1 MNPDVVVLALAS
13 APRPAAIAALYA
25 LLSASSPRRV
35 VLAYVAAGFMFSVA
49 VGVLVVAIF
58 HGAGIDYRGTDIY
71 AAIELV
77 GGLAAL
83 GFAIAVGAGRRELPS
98 RDRGNRDKSTM
109 VRRLRNPTLMTA
121 AVGGVVT
128 HVPGLF
134 YIVALNAIIAEG
146 PSLVAGVLQVLLFN
160 AIWFAATIAAV
171 AIFLIRPGAA
181 RRALARVDNWARR
194 HARGIT
200 VLVFGSAGSYLAI
213 RGLTALIE

>member
-1 MNPDVVVLALAS
+1 
-13 APRPAAIAALYA
+13 
-25 LLSASSPRRV
+25 
-35 VLAYVAAGFMFSVA
+35 VA
-49 VGVLVVAIF
+49 VGVLVVAIC

-71 AAIELV
+71 AVIELL

-98 RDRGNRDKSTM
+98 RDRGNREQSTI
-109 VRRLRNPTLMTA
+109 VRRLRNPTVMTA
-121 AVGGVVT
+121 ALAGVVT

-160 AIWFAATIAAV
+160 VIWFAATIAAV
-171 AIFLIRPGAA
+171 AIFLLRPGVA
-181 RRALARVDNWARR
+181 RRALARVDTWARR

-200 VLVFGSAGSYLAI
+200 VLVFGLVGSYLAI
-213 RGLTALIE
+213 RGLTALIA

>member
-1 MNPDVVVLALAS
+1 MNPDVLVLALAS

-35 VLAYVAAGFMFSVA
+35 VVAYVAAGFTFSVA

-58 HGAGIDYRGTDIY
+58 HGAGFDYRGTDIY
-71 AAIELV
+71 AAIELL

-98 RDRGNRDKSTM
+98 RDRGNREESTI
-109 VRRLRNPTLMTA
+109 VRRLRHPTVMTA
-121 AVGGVVT
+121 AVAGVVT
-128 HVPGLF
+128 HLPGLF

-146 PSLVAGVLQVLLFN
+146 PSLATGVLQVLLFN

-171 AIFLIRPGAA
+171 AIFLLRPGVA
-181 RRALARVDNWARR
+181 RRALGRVDNWARR

-200 VLVFGSAGSYLAI
+200 VLVFGLVGSYLAI
-213 RGLTALIE
+213 RGLTALID

>member
-35 VLAYVAAGFMFSVA
+35 VVAYVAGGFTFSVA

-71 AAIELV
+71 AVIELL

-98 RDRGNRDKSTM
+98 RDHGNREKSTI
-109 VRRLRNPTLMTA
+109 VQRLRNPTVMTA
-121 AVGGVVT
+121 AVAGVVT

-146 PSLVAGVLQVLLFN
+146 PSIVAGLLQVLLFN

-171 AIFLIRPGAA
+171 AIFLLRPGVA
-181 RRALARVDNWARR
+181 RRALARVDNWARH

-200 VLVFGSAGSYLAI
+200 VLVFSLVGSYLAI